1 MFTTTV
7 KIEPSAKKITHNSR
21 LITIGSCFSEHIGQ
35 RLTESC
41 FHVDLNPFGT
51 LFNPISI
58 KNSLVNLIE
67 NKHFT
72 AENLFLNGSL
82 WSSFSHSTLFSSTD
96 VVSCLNNINSR
107 IEAAHTQLL
116 NADFLLITFGTAWVY
131 ELKQSGE
138 VVSNC
143 HKLAGEQFN
152 KRRLSVEEIV
162 NNYTE
167 LFNRIKAINPGFEI
181 IFTVSPIRHWKDG
194 AHANNISKSILHL
207 AIEAMTEK
215 FDFVSYFP
223 AYEIQLDEL
232 RDYRFYDADMFHPND
247 VAIDYIWKR
256 FSETYFKDETN
267 ALIKRLANYN
277 KQLKH
282 RPIHQESIE
291 YTEFLKKIESERNA
305 LLSQHPFLSDRL
317 QKKSFA

>member
-21 LITIGSCFSEHIGQ
+21 MITIGSCFSEHIGQ
-35 RLTESC
+35 RLIEAC
-41 FHVDLNPFGT
+41 FPVDPNPFGV
-51 LFNPISI
+51 LFNPVSI
-58 KNSLVNLIE
+58 KNSLVDLIE

-72 AENLFLNGSL
+72 VEDLFLNGSL

-96 VVSCLNNINSR
+96 VASCLNNINSR
-107 IEAAHTQLL
+107 IEEAHSQIL

-143 HKLAGEQFN
+143 HKLPAEQFHR
-152 KRRLSVEEIV
+152 RRLSVEEIV
-162 NNYTE
+162 NDYTE
-167 LFNRIKAINPGFEI
+167 LFNRIKTINPGIEVV
-181 IFTVSPIRHWKDG
+181 FTVSPIRHWKDG

-207 AIEAMTEK
+207 AIETLTDK

-232 RDYRFYDADMFHPND
+232 RDYRFYDADMFHPTD

-256 FSETYFKDETN
+256 FSETYFTDETN
-267 ALIKRLANYN
+267 VLIKRLVNYN
-277 KQLKH
+277 KQLQH
-282 RPIHQESIE
+282 RPIHQERVE
-291 YTEFLKKIESERNA
+291 YTAFLKKLESERNA
-305 LLSQHPFLSDRL
+305 LLTQFPFLSDRL